1 MLQNKVKS
9 LSRIFI
15 VLLMV
20 TAVSACAGKTYES
33 DYAAY
38 RDAESTNI
46 PDPLEPLNRG
56 IFKLNTALDIV
67 LLEPL
72 AMGYN
77 ALLPEIVRNGI
88 RNFLRNLRAPI
99 HIANNILQGEVGDAS
114 VGAARFVMNT
124 TVGVG
129 GVFDVAATQGLN
141 YEQEDFGQTLA
152 VWGVGD
158 GFYIVWPVFGPSSV
172 RDSVG
177 FGVDA
182 LADPVRIVAF
192 NADEEWIYYTRNGIE
207 FLDAKA
213 SLVDT
218 LRDVRKNSLD
228 YYSSVK
234 TIYEQRRT
242 ALIRDNIYKDTY
254 NMNNGYD
261 EYSAYDNYDQYEHD
275 QYK

>member
-1 MLQNKVKS
+1 
-9 LSRIFI
+9 
-15 VLLMV
+15 MV
-20 TAVSACAGKTYES
+20 TAVSACASKTYDS

-38 RDAESTNI
+38 RDAESTQI

-77 ALLPEIVRNGI
+77 ALLPEVVRNGI

-99 HIANNILQGEVGDAS
+99 HIANNILQGDVGDAG

-158 GFYIVWPVFGPSSV
+158 GFYMVWPVIGPSSL

-182 LADPVRIVAF
+182 LADPVRILAF

-218 LRDVRKNSLD
+218 LRDVRKESLD

-242 ALIRDNIYKDTY
+242 ALIRDNVYKDTY
-254 NMNNGYD
+254 NLNNSYD
-261 EYSAYDNYDQYEHD
+261 EYSAFTNYDQYEAD